1 MKLSHKR
8 IIVALCI
15 VALIV
20 MIRISG
26 LHELLTFEMLR
37 QCRNQLLS
45 ITEQNYF
52 LTAGIFIIIYIAVVA
67 LSIPGAAALSLTAGF
82 LFGFWGVIYVNI
94 GATIGAILAFLVAR
108 YLISDWLQ
116 TRYAEKLA
124 SFNKEIAENG
134 YNYLLTLRL
143 IPVFPFFLVNIFAGI
158 TRIPLATYAWTTIVG
173 IAPASLVFIYAG
185 RQLGNIDKPED
196 ILSWQI
202 LLAFVLFGLLALSPV
217 FLKKLMKKKNT

>member
-26 LHELLTFEMLR
+26 LHELLTFDMLR

-67 LSIPGAAALSLTAGF
+67 LSIPGAVILSFAAGF
-82 LFGFWGVIYVNI
+82 LFGFWGVLYVNI
-94 GATIGAILAFLVAR
+94 GATIGAIIAFLVAR
-108 YLISDWLQ
+108 YLIGDWLQ
-116 TRYAEKLA
+116 KRYADKLA
-124 SFNKEIAENG
+124 SFNREIEENG
-134 YNYLLTLRL
+134 YNYLLMLRL

-158 TRIPLATYAWTTIVG
+158 TRIPLLTYAWTTMIG
-173 IAPASLVFIYAG
+173 IAPASFVFIYAG
-185 RQLGNIDKPED
+185 RQLGNIDKPGD
-196 ILSWQI
+196 IISWYI
-202 LLAFVLFGLLALSPV
+202 LLVFVLFGLLALSPV